1 MRKETILALVALGLG
16 SLLLA
21 QDLTALNV
29 ALPSIERDLNVDLT
43 TAQWV
48 VNAYLLVYGML
59 IVTGGRLADEL
70 GRRRVF
76 LAGAVIFAGMSLL
89 AGFAPSV
96 PWLIAARALMGIG
109 AGLML
114 PAVTGMDYAVLPA
127 QRAELAGGVNVG
139 AYGVGMA
146 IGPMIG
152 GALTELAG
160 WRWIQFVNVPIAALV
175 MFGVWRTIPFEPRGV
190 HPGIDYAGIVTLSA
204 ALVSLLFAL
213 DQAASWGWGDWRIL
227 LSLALAIVFG
237 VVFVLVERRAGAAAL
252 VPGDI
257 LRIPG
262 VALPCLMRVLMA
274 PAYVALVLY
283 LPQIMQKL
291 MGLSPLQSGVGM
303 LPMLGVYAVVAFLVG
318 SLAKRISERAAIVAG
333 MAGMAIGT
341 FLLSRFDVAAGYGGL
356 VAGMAVMGIGLGLF
370 QPSSVTDAVESDDQG
385 RKSLAGGLVLM
396 FQFVGG
402 AIGLGLTTTVVA
414 SSKHAAVSDHL
425 ASLGVALPAAQRDA
439 LDSILAGTA
448 SAQRVL
454 EQFDPAVGQ
463 RLLDI
468 AGDAFAAGVQAGL
481 RLDAVIVAIGTV
493 LAVVFLGRVTQ
504 QAPRRAATRSA
515 PRR

>member
-1 MRKETILALVALGLG
+1 MEQVLAAIETVMATGKVATYAIVSIWADGDGGDMAVDSRLDAAARRSGIVAPVRSRRHGLTSLTGAAGAASRVKRGGAMRKETILALVALGLG

-89 AGFAPSV
+89 AGFAPSA

-114 PAVTGMDYAVLPA
+114 PALTGMDYAALPA

-152 GALTELAG
+152 GALTEFAG

-175 MFGVWRTIPFEPRGV
+175 MFGVWRTIPSDPRGT

-213 DQAASWGWGDWRIL
+213 DQASSWGWGDWRIL

-237 VVFVLVERRAGAAAL
+237 AIFVARRASCRRRRACAGRYPAHPWCGAAL
-252 VPGDI
+252 
-257 LRIPG
+257 LT
-262 VALPCLMRVLMA
+262 
-274 PAYVALVLY
+274 
-283 LPQIMQKL
+283 
-291 MGLSPLQSGVGM
+291 
-303 LPMLGVYAVVAFLVG
+303 
-318 SLAKRISERAAIVAG
+318 AG
-333 MAGMAIGT
+333 PDG
-341 FLLSRFDVAAGYGGL
+341 
-356 VAGMAVMGIGLGLF
+356 
-370 QPSSVTDAVESDDQG
+370 
-385 RKSLAGGLVLM
+385 
-396 FQFVGG
+396 
-402 AIGLGLTTTVVA
+402 
-414 SSKHAAVSDHL
+414 
-425 ASLGVALPAAQRDA
+425 
-439 LDSILAGTA
+439 
-448 SAQRVL
+448 
-454 EQFDPAVGQ
+454 
-463 RLLDI
+463 
-468 AGDAFAAGVQAGL
+468 AGL
-481 RLDAVIVAIGTV
+481 RRPRPLSAADHAEADGALAVAVWGRHAADAGRLRRRRLPGRLARQADQRSGRDRRRYGRHGDWHISPVAVRCRRRIRRIGGGHGRDGDRPRALPTV
-493 LAVVFLGRVTQ
+493 LGDRRRGGGQSGPQEPGRGAGARCSSSSA
-504 QAPRRAATRSA
+504 APSGWA
-515 PRR
+515 